1 MSTRH
6 LYMGVPPQ
14 VGGGGGENSIIISR
28 ATWGPGKLFY
38 AMFLLKIYILLFLK
52 AKQ

>member
-14 VGGGGGENSIIISR
+14 VGGGGELHYYLQSHL
-28 ATWGPGKLFY
+28 GPW
-38 AMFLLKIYILLFLK
+38 K
-52 AKQ
+52 AVLCNVFVKDLHFVVFES